1 MKIEVLCVI
10 DKEEALNNFLNYL
23 QEKESA
29 KATRKIYS

>member
-23 QEKESA
+23 QEKES
-29 KATRKIYS
+29 KRQIK